1 MIYSTSGGFFS
12 SDPTAK
18 WVHLLTVIPR
28 SPRIGGRDTGSQL
41 LSSGTLD
48 CAAAAAA
55 MAAATEGSF
64 LRPPEGGVSH
74 TDTEWRRR
82 RLRRLVVGVLAY
94 LARSAATGRK
104 N

>member
-48 CAAAAAA
+48 CAAAAA